1 VDFAPQKGE
10 NLLDVMNRATRIAM
24 LLVGA
29 AFVVPAY
36 AQAPTQPNILLQMS
50 RPQQPMAVESSMR
63 DDIQNRPAPP
73 RADPLQD
80 PFRLY
85 VGVGDPRCFPGE
97 DGFMP
102 ERLPNGSRRR
112 PR

>member
-1 VDFAPQKGE
+1 
-10 NLLDVMNRATRIAM
+10 LLDAMNRATRIAM

-29 AFVVPAY
+29 AFVGSAY
-36 AQAPTQPNILLQMS
+36 AQAPAPTQPNILLQMS

-73 RADPLQD
+73 RDPLQD
-80 PFRLY
+80 SFRLY

-102 ERLPNGSRRR
+102 DRLPNGTRRR

>member
-1 VDFAPQKGE
+1 VDFASRKGE
-10 NLLDVMNRATRIAM
+10 NLLDAMNRTTRIAM
-24 LLVGA
+24 LLVGL

-36 AQAPTQPNILLQMS
+36 GQAPPQPNILLQMS
-50 RPQQPMAVESSMR
+50 RPQQPVAVESSMR
-63 DDIQNRPAPP
+63 DDIQNRPALP

-80 PFRLY
+80 SFRLY

-97 DGFMP
+97 EGFMP
-102 ERLPNGSRRR
+102 ERLPNGPRRR